1 MDITTPGWSH
11 GRVKTRRVPLIGCV
25 LALAC
30 GSDPDGTEP
39 GGTEADATGS
49 SSSAA
54 DPTTGSAD
62 QDTGTESGPGDTTTS
77 ADSTS
82 DDATT
87 APGDSSDSSGG
98 GDPARTCDG
107 TDYLLCLDFEDTP
120 VGEIPEGWVRNG
132 ELVGVQDDYAHL
144 GDHSLRIDAQP
155 NWRRRI
161 EHDASMIGP
170 AHWGRVFY
178 RVQLPIPVAD
188 LVHSTHVSFVGVGPN
203 IGEAEYRYFDTV
215 KAGSDATGIEDRIS
229 YIFNVQPDGP
239 EFGQGTGWLEQYY
252 EDTWHC
258 VEWHVDATDQSFTFW
273 DNGVEMFTFTNGPGN
288 FNESEI
294 PDSYSIVTLGWT
306 NYQDA
311 PPGYV
316 AWYDDFALDDERIG
330 CE

>member
-1 MDITTPGWSH
+1 
-11 GRVKTRRVPLIGCV
+11 VTRALAIGC
-25 LALAC
+25 ALPLVAC
-30 GSDPDGTEP
+30 GSDPASENPAD
-39 GGTEADATGS
+39 TEAGTG
-49 SSSAA
+49 
-54 DPTTGSAD
+54 
-62 QDTGTESGPGDTTTS
+62 TTS
-77 ADSTS
+77 AAGSEDSTS
-82 DDATT
+82 STPDPSTTAGPSDTTRGGDDASTGGDT
-87 APGDSSDSSGG
+87 MPPGDSSSDSSG
-98 GDPARTCDG
+98 GDPARTCDN

-132 ELVGVQDDYAHL
+132 DLVSVQDDFAHL
-144 GDHSLRIDAQP
+144 GTHALRTDAQP

-161 EHDASMIGP
+161 EHDASMIGS

-188 LVHSTHVSFVGVGPN
+188 LVHSTHVSFVGVGPTV
-203 IGEAEYRYFDTV
+203 GEAEYRYFDTV
-215 KAGSDATGIEDRIS
+215 KAGADAQGIEDRIQ

-239 EFGQGTGWLEQYY
+239 EFAQGTGWLERYY

-258 VEWHVDATDQSFTFW
+258 AEWHVDAADQSFTFW
-273 DNGVEMFTFTNGPGN
+273 DDGEEMFTFTNGPGN
-288 FNESEI
+288 YQDSEI

-311 PPGYV
+311 APGFV